1 MRVQREGSK
10 GRVARPALLLALSAS
25 LLVAPATSGALS
37 DQARLDSTVRFLQE
51 AQNADG
57 GFGGSPGAK
66 SGQLFTAWVALAL
79 AAAGINPQD
88 QALPG
93 GTDASTY
100 LVTHYRQGI
109 AESDCAPIA
118 CTTTFERELMVVNA
132 SGTSPRD
139 FGGVDLVEELL
150 DRARPDGA
158 FPHVPG
164 GQPGVNDTIF
174 AIFAL
179 APIANPA
186 AQAPIQRAADWVEY
200 SQQEVGGWAWSAGS
214 APHEVDMT
222 GAAIQSLVAA
232 GRPGNASV
240 QRGLDYLHKAQN
252 PDGGF
257 PEFPGEPESNAAS
270 TCWAAQAI
278 WAAGENPET
287 WLTDSGKATEEPLD
301 YLESLQAPDGHIRW
315 KTSDDLNG
323 VWMTA
328 YCTPAFAGQA
338 WPIPA
343 APRSSDPI
351 EPPKLGRGGG
361 TQAGDGV
368 LSGGGAGG
376 APLFSRP
383 KPQSKGKTPGGAR
396 AIENRGIKARNHS
409 RTRRGANTEQP
420 TRTQNSEAT
429 SAGASEAVPAG
440 SGQGPRAGTGTSGPA
455 GARGDGRGPG
465 ASSAG
470 AGSGGGG
477 PRSPALAAAS
487 RGSTGGGTGREV
499 TGTLIGSVGSS
510 QSDLHF
516 GAPGLH
522 GAGVEGGDEETVAL
536 VIGAAALSLVLG
548 GAGWERRRQEAVL

>member
-1 MRVQREGSK
+1 MRGRKRGGK
-10 GRVARPALLLALSAS
+10 GGVRPALLIALLAS
-25 LLVAPATSGALS
+25 LLAVPVTSGAPS
-37 DQARLDSTVRFLQE
+37 SGNQARLDSTVRFLQG

-93 GTDASTY
+93 GTDAYSY
-100 LVTHYRQGI
+100 LVSHREQGI

-150 DRARPDGA
+150 DRARSDGA

-174 AIFAL
+174 AIFSL
-179 APIANPA
+179 APIDEPA
-186 AQAPIQRAADWVEY
+186 AQAPIQRAADWVE
-200 SQQEVGGWAWSAGS
+200 SAQQEVGGWAWRAGN

-222 GAAIQSLVAA
+222 GAAIQALVTA
-232 GRPGNASV
+232 GRSGNPSV
-240 QRGLDYLHKAQN
+240 QRGLTYLRESQN

-287 WLTDSGKATEEPLD
+287 WHTDSGQATEEPLD
-301 YLESLQAPDGHIRW
+301 YLESLQASDGHIRW

-328 YCTPAFAGQA
+328 YCAPAFAGQA

-343 APRSSDPI
+343 APRSNDPVQ
-351 EPPKLGRGGG
+351 PPDPGQGEG
-361 TQAGDGV
+361 TQAGNGV
-368 LSGGGAGG
+368 IAGGGGKG

-383 KPQSKGKTPGGAR
+383 KPQSKGKTPGGTR
-396 AIENRGIKARNHS
+396 VVKSGGVKAKNHS
-409 RTRRGANTEQP
+409 RTRRGGNAEQS
-420 TRTQNSEAT
+420 TGTQTSEAARAAIDAEQSEAT
-429 SAGASEAVPAG
+429 A
-440 SGQGPRAGTGTSGPA
+440 SGQG
-455 GARGDGRGPG
+455 
-465 ASSAG
+465 AG
-470 AGSGGGG
+470 AGG
-477 PRSPALAAAS
+477 PLPRALAAAS
-487 RGSTGGGTGREV
+487 GGSAGSGAGQEV
-499 TGTLIGSVGSS
+499 TGTLIGSPDQP

-522 GAGVEGGDEETVAL
+522 GAGVEGGNQEAVAI
-536 VIGAAALSLVLG
+536 VIGGAALLLVLG
-548 GAGWERRRQEAVL
+548 GVGWERRRQEAIL